1 MGGGARARPV
11 VPGYTSFLMSWE
23 MMRNLVRDE
32 WVILSLLLAWSL
44 AGLAVICE
52 RLYALWNLV
61 PKSEAFKNRVIDAL
75 ERGDIAKAT
84 ALCEMSQVPIADV
97 FERGLLVYGK
107 TPEKT
112 TEAVTSQRNAT
123 VLSLKR
129 YLWALGTVGSS
140 APFVG
145 LFGTVVGILKAFQSM
160 SVAGTGGFKV
170 VSQGIAAALVATAAG
185 LLVAIYAVIA
195 YNYFV
200 ARIGVI
206 AMHYRLFAEEFL
218 TALGQGVKRKPAVVA
233 VAAGAE
239 NRDAGGLKQPWAS
252 TSRSTTRAPPSED
265 GEVGADSVVA
275 EINITPLTD
284 VFLVLLIIFMVTST
298 ALVESEVASRAGM
311 KVVLPKANAAGP
323 VSQRRSDPVLTVT
336 RANELYL
343 GSRKLDPTN
352 LEGEIRKA
360 LAETGSETLLIRGDK
375 NVYLGSAV
383 DIMSVAK
390 KAGAS
395 KIAILTAPN
404 K

>member
-1 MGGGARARPV
+1 
-11 VPGYTSFLMSWE
+11 

-52 RLYALWNLV
+52 RLYALWNVV

-75 ERGDIAKAT
+75 ERGDIAKAA
-84 ALCEMSQVPIADV
+84 ALCEMSSIPIADV
-97 FERGLLVYGK
+97 FERGLTVFAK

-129 YLWALGTVGSS
+129 YLWALGIVGSS

-200 ARIGVI
+200 SRVNGI
-206 AMHYRLFAEEFL
+206 AMQYKLYCEEFL
-218 TALGQGVKRKPAVVA
+218 TALGEFAKGRVVA
-233 VAAGAE
+233 PASSSSASSGSSAPVTDGSGSPTTPVPAA
-239 NRDAGGLKQPWAS
+239 
-252 TSRSTTRAPPSED
+252 TS
-265 GEVGADSVVA
+265 
-275 EINITPLTD
+275 
-284 VFLVLLIIFMVTST
+284 
-298 ALVESEVASRAGM
+298 
-311 KVVLPKANAAGP
+311 
-323 VSQRRSDPVLTVT
+323 
-336 RANELYL
+336 
-343 GSRKLDPTN
+343 
-352 LEGEIRKA
+352 
-360 LAETGSETLLIRGDK
+360 
-375 NVYLGSAV
+375 
-383 DIMSVAK
+383 
-390 KAGAS
+390 
-395 KIAILTAPN
+395 
-404 K
+404 